1 MGGSATGN
9 CKRMIEYTLPETGSQ
24 GERDWDGHKGFDND
38 HDGTCHPD
46 KKPSSGCYPKAFP
59 YLAV

>member
-24 GERDWDGHKGFDND
+24 GERDWMVTRDSITTTTERAILTKSHR
-38 HDGTCHPD
+38 
-46 KKPSSGCYPKAFP
+46 
-59 YLAV
+59 AVVTQKHFLI